1 MDRETEQRVW
11 QRVYGQYQVPPRL
24 TPQQRQNLK
33 RSLER
38 ASANLRFFE
47 SQCKDPVYREA
58 FLHLSTQTNEHCK
71 MLRQILGQTTPGHG
85 K

>member
-1 MDRETEQRVW
+1 MDREMEQRVW
-11 QRVYGQYQVPPRL
+11 QRVYEGYRMPPRL

-47 SQCKDPVYREA
+47 SQTQDPVYREA
-58 FLHLSTQTNEHCK
+58 FLHLAAQTTEHCK
-71 MLRQILGQTTPGHG
+71 MLRQILGHSGPGQR

>member
-11 QRVYGQYQVPPRL
+11 QRVYGGAPAPSRR
-24 TPQQRQNLK
+24 TPQQQQNLK

-38 ASANLRFFE
+38 ATANLRFYE
-47 SQCKDPVYREA
+47 SQCQDPVYREA
-58 FLHLSTQTNEHCK
+58 FLHLALQTGEHCK
-71 MLRQILGQTTPGHG
+71 MLRQILGQTAPPRR

>member
-38 ASANLRFFE
+38 ANTQLVFE
-47 SQCKDPVYREA
+47 S
-58 FLHLSTQTNEHCK
+58 S
-71 MLRQILGQTTPGHG
+71 
-85 K
+85 